1 MYRKKIVKYVL
12 GKTYRPFLEWYLS
25 SVRMYRYYSLTLR
38 IPPGVFHPAFFYS
51 TRLLIQ
57 FLETQSVK
65 GKKILELGSGSGLI
79 AMLVSKRGA
88 IVTASD
94 INQTAVENGMENS
107 RRNKLSVS
115 FVRSN
120 LFQSLSGQTYDMII
134 INPPYYPKDPVGE
147 SQYAWYCG
155 KDFDYFHSLFDQLF
169 LHLTTEGQAFMVLSD
184 DCDIARIETIAHE
197 ASFQLKKVYE
207 QRLWS
212 EDNYIFELVH
222 SSKIKTAYA

>member
-1 MYRKKIVKYVL
+1 
-12 GKTYRPFLEWYLS
+12 
-25 SVRMYRYYSLTLR
+25 
-38 IPPGVFHPAFFYS
+38 
-51 TRLLIQ
+51 LLIQ

-94 INQTAVENGMENS
+94 INQTAVENGIENS
-107 RRNKLSVS
+107 QRNKLSVS
-115 FVRSN
+115 FIHSN
-120 LFQSLSGQTYDMII
+120 LFQSLSGEIYDMII

-155 KDFDYFHSLFDQLF
+155 KNFDYFHALFDQLYP
-169 LHLTTEGQAFMVLSD
+169 HLTAEGQAFMILSD
-184 DCDIARIETIAHE
+184 DCDIAHIETIAHE
-197 ASFQLKKVYE
+197 ASFRLKKVYE
-207 QRLWS
+207 QKLWS

-222 SSKIKTAYA
+222 SSTIKKQNA